1 MATNSGNEQVLLGIP
16 KGSLQESTLA
26 LFARA
31 GFSFYGSERSL
42 WLSSNDPDLRPVL
55 LRPQEMPTYVADGRL
70 DAGFAGWDWVC
81 ETRAQ
86 DGLRILADLCY
97 SKRSFRPVQWVL
109 AVHKDSPYQTV
120 DDFQS
125 LGPTPK
131 RISTE
136 LKSLTEEWL
145 AERGIVAEVDFSWGA
160 TEAKV
165 PAFADAIV
173 ECTET
178 GSSLRANGLR
188 ILDTVI
194 ESTTQFFA
202 NKQVYRNNDWKR
214 RKLDAIA
221 LLLKSCLEA
230 DVKVT
235 VRVVAPADKVA
246 AMTPLIPAGAGV
258 TITPGLNGSQ
268 VLDLVIEKQQ
278 SRDLIPELARC
289 GATTISV
296 AAIGMLFESAP
307 TPG

>member
-1 MATNSGNEQVLLGIP
+1 MSESLLLGIP
-16 KGSLQESTLA
+16 KGSLEESTLA

-42 WLSSNDPDLRPVL
+42 WLSSNDPEIRPVL
-55 LRPQEMPTYVADGRL
+55 LRPQEIPTYVADGRL

-86 DGLRILADLCY
+86 DAVRILADLCY
-97 SKRSFRPVQWVL
+97 SKRSFRPVRWVL
-109 AVHKDSPYQTV
+109 AVHKDSPYETV
-120 DDFQS
+120 DDFQT

-136 LKSLTEEWL
+136 LKSLTEAWL
-145 AERGIVAEVDFSWGA
+145 SERGIVAEVDFSWGA

-188 ILDTVI
+188 ILDTVF

-202 NKQVYRNNDWKR
+202 NKQVFRGDAWKR
-214 RKLDAIA
+214 RKLEAVA

-235 VRVVAPADKVA
+235 VRVVAPTERIA
-246 AMTPLIPAGAGV
+246 ALAQLIPTEAGV

-268 VLDLVIEKQQ
+268 VLDIVIEKQQ
-278 SRDLIPELARC
+278 SRDLIPELARH
-289 GATTISV
+289 GARTISV
-296 AAIGMLFESAP
+296 APIGMLFEGEAP
-307 TPG
+307 A